1 LEPTMR
7 VIAVMVAALALAGC
21 TSAPGPGAAWLQ
33 DRQLIIEAVRGGMA
47 ATQTAFVPSPPV
59 CPGPVPEA
67 ELEQLVARAP
77 IVLGAYFTSPQ
88 LEKEIAIVN
97 RVAARRQGGP
107 ACEYGGGVD
116 WVQLSGLEVS
126 GSSADAQAHVRVWSR
141 VAQGLNSKM
150 AEPHNT
156 LDTTFHLIRIGGR
169 WLISRY
175 TWTFAPGSEP

>member
-1 LEPTMR
+1 MR
-7 VIAVMVAALALAGC
+7 VVVGLVAALALAGC
-21 TSAPGPGAAWLQ
+21 NSAPGHGSAWLQ
-33 DRQLIIEAVRGGMA
+33 DRQLIIAAVRGGMA

-67 ELEQLVARAP
+67 VLEQLVARAP
-77 IVLGAYFTSPQ
+77 TVLGAYFTSPQ

-97 RVAARRQGGP
+97 RVAADPKGGP

-116 WVQLSGLEVS
+116 WVQLSGLVVS
-126 GSSADAQAHVRVWSR
+126 GSSADSEAQVRVWSR
-141 VAQGLNSKM
+141 VTQGPNSKM